1 MSKVTLIASAVLAAA
16 LAGCEAQPKQ
26 VDMEGRVLLE
36 GQRMGDVVRLVSQT
50 SDRIE
55 GGLLRVRTLIKNRTK
70 ENLWVDV
77 QLVWKDKDGYELY
90 TTNWEPWFLPARLE
104 TTHEVASM
112 RAGVADYEFRMRRA
126 AKTAR

>member
-1 MSKVTLIASAVLAAA
+1 MSKVTLIASAALAVA

-26 VDMEGRVLLE
+26 MDAHGRVLLE
-36 GQRMGDVVRLVSQT
+36 GDRMAGVVRVVRQT

-70 ENLWVDV
+70 EDLWVDV
-77 QLVWKDKDGYELY
+77 QLVWKDKDGYEMY
-90 TTNWEPWFLPARLE
+90 TTNWQPCFLPARLE

-112 RAGVADYEFRMRRA
+112 NADVADYEFRMRRA
-126 AKTAR
+126 AETVR